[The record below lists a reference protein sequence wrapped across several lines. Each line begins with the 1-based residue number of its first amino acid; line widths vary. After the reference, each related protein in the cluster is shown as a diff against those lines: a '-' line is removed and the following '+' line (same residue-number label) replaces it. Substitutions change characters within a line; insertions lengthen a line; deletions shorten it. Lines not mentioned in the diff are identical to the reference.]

1 MTDHTQQGLGRR
13 EFIMMTSGSVLAAMA
28 MGQARF
34 SSPAAARPFSLGYA
48 EPDATARVDGRFLP
62 NVVSADRVSSSD
74 GGFLR
79 GVRVSIRGANVTPK
93 AINGRKNMQ
102 LITDFTVIEGG
113 TPKIYPFI
121 AWNYNR
127 TSGAGQLVTYL
138 VPIDQDQHL
147 RLLFKTDLSAT
158 QSGETAETPGLASTR
173 RNLLSTLVTESAG
186 SGSDPDAI
194 TLSVRGESGATK
206 LQRGYYIIAPTAAGT
221 SEPDW
226 SRFQIR
232 KGDNGLKLYAMSG
245 FEAVPADFE
254 YLILQLD
261 YPANDAEKPGRN
273 QVKSK

>member
-13 EFIMMTSGSVLAAMA
+13 EFILMTSGTVLAAMA
-28 MGQARF
+28 MGQASF
-34 SSPAAARPFSLGYA
+34 SSPAVAARPFSLGYA

-74 GGFLR
+74 GGFVR

-102 LITDFTVIEGG
+102 LITDFTVVEGG
-113 TPKIYPFI
+113 TAKIYPFI
-121 AWNYNR
+121 AWSYNR
-127 TSGAGQLVTYL
+127 SSGAGQLVTYL

-147 RLLFKTDLSAT
+147 RFLFKTDLPAT
-158 QSGETAETPGLASTR
+158 QSGDTAMPGLATTR
-173 RNLLSTLVTESAG
+173 RNLLSTVINESAG
-186 SGSDPDAI
+186 SGSDPDTI

-232 KGDNGLKLYAMSG
+232 KGDNGLKLYAMNG

-254 YLILQLD
+254 YLILQVD
-261 YPANDAEKPGRN
+261 YRAIDAEKPGRDRA
-273 QVKSK
+273 KSK